1 MYQPQVNKWSKQ
13 LDDYMCMIFV
23 ENVTVGRIIHFKA
36 RVLSVHRSKFVMPF
50 AQMFSETQPDG
61 QPKTL

>member
-13 LDDYMCMIFV
+13 LNDYMCMIFV

-36 RVLSVHRSKFVMPF
+36 RVLSFHSSKCIMPF
-50 AQMFSETQPDG
+50 AQMFSESQSDG
-61 QPKTL
+61 QPETL